1 MCKRDS
7 CFYIEFIATG
17 VYRTGPSLL
26 IFSKLVGRKPKPC
39 MMKKSVYMVGGE
51 LIRARTIL
59 SLRSASLRREI
70 VFHFIPDCVTQT
82 REQTTR
88 CHWCHPSFERLENKP
103 SRQIGFNM
111 KESARLRHRPSWE
124 QENGGLDK
132 NLWRGAALALMQLYV
147 GEEYHEPPPPQNP
160 SAPTGVWY

>member
-1 MCKRDS
+1 MDKCVYSRAICLKNHNCCCQSLRKCIFDLVCKRNS
-7 CFYIEFIATG
+7 CFYIEFIATS

-39 MMKKSVYMVGGE
+39 VMKKSVCMVGGK

-88 CHWCHPSFERLENKP
+88 CHWCHPAFERLENKP

-111 KESARLRHRPSWE
+111 KGSTRRSLPPPRTKLRAR
-124 QENGGLDK
+124 K
-132 NLWRGAALALMQLYV
+132 RGA
-147 GEEYHEPPPPQNP
+147 
-160 SAPTGVWY
+160 W